1 MSSPDQRSLSA
12 VNALLLA
19 LGILLLLPGVCTVY
33 YAAQVIAEGDF
44 IRRASR
50 DPYLELVLYLWGIC
64 MVIALGGA
72 LLVWYAVR
80 RGRAPPSRV
89 NPHD

>member
-1 MSSPDQRSLSA
+1 MSSPDQQSMSA
-12 VNALLLA
+12 ANALLLA

-50 DPYLELVLYLWGIC
+50 DPYLEFVLYLWGIC

-80 RGRAPPSRV
+80 RGRAPPAV
-89 NPHD
+89 